1 MTDVRHLKNK
11 IRDDVRHKVNNP
23 LDIAADFN
31 VDMSLSKQGIA
42 GMLKE
47 YEADHRTKMNIEEMA
62 GLIYDYTSGYPFL
75 VSRLCQLLDEK
86 VSAKLGDASNA
97 WTMRGMD
104 EAVKLLLSESN
115 TLFQTIT
122 GKLSNYPELRKRL
135 RAILMEGTRYTYNAL
150 QEPLE
155 QMEAYGLIRNDHNTV
170 KISNRIFEMLLYNL
184 FLSDEEL
191 RDKCP

>member
-1 MTDVRHLKNK
+1 MSGVTDVRHLKNI
-11 IRDDVRHKVNNP
+11 IRDDDRHKVNSPWN
-23 LDIAADFN
+23 IAADFN

-42 GMLKE
+42 GM
-47 YEADHRTKMNIEEMA
+47 
-62 GLIYDYTSGYPFL
+62 
-75 VSRLCQLLDEK
+75 
-86 VSAKLGDASNA
+86 
-97 WTMRGMD
+97 
-104 EAVKLLLSESN
+104 
-115 TLFQTIT
+115 
-122 GKLSNYPELRKRL
+122 LSNYPELRKRL

-191 RDKCP
+191 RDKKPGRKESTGRG